1 MMLCEAQAAAD
12 KQKQG
17 NAVQAGRRRKREVR
31 TKPKQ
36 VAASHQAA
44 WQVAPRVRQ
53 EQRGRGVHMGF
64 SLCRAIKT
72 EGASSVTRCDHGLSL
87 KASSLAAVT
96 KKSRTP
102 VLRN

>member
-53 EQRGRGVHMGF
+53 EQRGRGVHMGLF
-64 SLCRAIKT
+64 FVS
-72 EGASSVTRCDHGLSL
+72 CDQDWGRLL
-87 KASSLAAVT
+87 RVAV
-96 KKSRTP
+96 
-102 VLRN
+102 

>member
-1 MMLCEAQAAAD
+1 MRLANCSREAVPRMRMMLCEAQAAAD

-53 EQRGRGVHMGF
+53 EQ
-64 SLCRAIKT
+64 
-72 EGASSVTRCDHGLSL
+72 
-87 KASSLAAVT
+87 
-96 KKSRTP
+96 
-102 VLRN
+102 

>member
-17 NAVQAGRRRKREVR
+17 NAVQAGRRKREVR

-53 EQRGRGVHMGF
+53 EQRGRGSGAHMGF
-64 SLCRAIKT
+64 SVLVVRAIKT
-72 EGASSVTRCDHGLSL
+72 GTLLGV
-87 KASSLAAVT
+87 AV
-96 KKSRTP
+96 
-102 VLRN
+102 